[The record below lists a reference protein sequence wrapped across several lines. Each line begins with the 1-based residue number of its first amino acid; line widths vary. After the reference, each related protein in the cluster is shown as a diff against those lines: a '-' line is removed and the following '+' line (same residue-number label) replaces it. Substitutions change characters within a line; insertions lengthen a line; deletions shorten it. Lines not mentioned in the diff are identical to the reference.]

1 MVTFIICVKH
11 HRNCHSYNDI
21 WDLLEKTLV
30 SVCGQ
35 LDDRFEVIVVSNKTL
50 NTFPENKKIKKV
62 KFIEVDWLPPSLSN
76 AWQIG
81 AQVEY
86 RSTGLPEVR
95 LDKGTKY
102 ILALSEVDDDNYV
115 MFVDADDFIHRDL
128 VRTIHNSG
136 KDLLRINKGFKMG
149 VDDTFKRV
157 GDFNK
162 KCGTCNITKA
172 SILKKQIDFKNVDLT
187 SSQDIIIRSTKKFY
201 LLKLMGSHQFF
212 WRYFTHKGYEG
223 GDINFRA
230 AIYNCSHNEQSS
242 GKPNLKYSQKMSKSM
257 KMHFNI

>member
-11 HRNCHSYNDI
+11 YENCHSYNDI

-50 NTFPENKKIKKV
+50 NTFPENKKIKNV
-62 KFIEVDWLPPSLSN
+62 KFIEVDWPPPSSPN
-76 AWQIG
+76 NWQIG
-81 AQVEY
+81 TQVD

-102 ILALSEVDDDNYV
+102 ILALSKVDDDNYV

-128 VRTIHNSG
+128 VRTIHNSN
-136 KDLLRINKGFKMG
+136 KDFLRVNKGIRMGIADSFKYI
-149 VDDTFKRV
+149 DNFD
-157 GDFNK
+157 K

-172 SILKKQIDFKNVDLT
+172 SILKEQINFKNVNLS
-187 SSQDIIIRSTKKFY
+187 SSQNTIIRSTQKFY
-201 LLKLMGSHQFF
+201 LIKVIGSHVFS
-212 WRYFTHKGYEG
+212 WKYFNYKGYEG
-223 GDINFRA
+223 EDIDFRA

-242 GKPNLKYSQKMSKSM
+242 GKANLKYSQKMSKSM
-257 KMHFNI
+257 KLHFNI

>member
-11 HRNCHSYNDI
+11 YGNSHSYSDT
-21 WDLLEKTLV
+21 WDLLENTLV

-50 NTFPENKKIKKV
+50 NSFTENKKIKNV

-81 AQVEY
+81 TQVD
-86 RSTGLPEVR
+86 RSTVLPQVR

-102 ILALSEVDDDNYV
+102 ILALSEVDDENYV
-115 MFVDADDFIHRDL
+115 MIVDADDFIHRDL
-128 VRTIHNSG
+128 VRTIHNSN
-136 KDLLRINKGFKMG
+136 KDFLRINKGIQIGIANSFKYINNF
-149 VDDTFKRV
+149 D
-157 GDFNK
+157 K

-172 SILKKQIDFKNVDLT
+172 SILKEQIDFKHVNLS
-187 SSQDIIIRSTKKFY
+187 SSQNTVIRSTQKFY
-201 LLKLMGSHQFF
+201 LTKVIGSHVFS
-212 WRYFTHKGYEG
+212 WKYFNYKGYKGE
-223 GDINFRA
+223 DIDFRA
-230 AIYNCSHNEQSS
+230 AIYNCSHDEQLS
-242 GKPNLKYSQKMSKSM
+242 GKGNLKYSQKMSKSM